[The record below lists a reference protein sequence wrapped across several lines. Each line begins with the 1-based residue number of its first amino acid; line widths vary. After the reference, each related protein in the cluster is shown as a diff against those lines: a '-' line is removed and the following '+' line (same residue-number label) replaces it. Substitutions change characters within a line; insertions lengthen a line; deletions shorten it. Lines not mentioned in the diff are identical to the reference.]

1 MWQGWHRPWWSAF
14 WPALQLEEVS
24 PNLSAT
30 PTVVGAASR
39 TFDPSIIPNP
49 QPLLPSTTGST
60 IQLAIP
66 PSLAPHPSI
75 LELDGDDDPDPCPM
89 VISPNETSQGAKA
102 NALPPLLLLS
112 SPATPDAQFE

>member
-75 LELDGDDDPDPCPM
+75 SEIDGDDDSHPSSM
-89 VISPNETSQGAKA
+89 VISNETSPGVKA
-102 NALPPLLLLS
+102 NALPPWWLLS
-112 SPATPDAQFE
+112 SQATPDAQFE